1 MTNLIKSSV
10 TWRRVYGSLLLVPV
24 VALVWFDQMTASLV
38 LAFLGCLMGFE
49 IIRITGLPVFAG
61 LVVLALITV
70 QPFPHWLLGLSVTMN
85 VVLGLMGSGLVAAII
100 VGILGNRL
108 AGLFVGSLCLC
119 LASGGLLVSQPSG
132 HIMLAALAAI
142 IAACD
147 SAAYFV
153 GRRVGGP
160 KLWPRVSPNK
170 TISGSIGG
178 LVAAMVVTSLV
189 ASIFGID
196 DLVNALILGLLIGGL
211 SQAGDLME
219 SAVKRQLDVKDS
231 GSILPGHGGML
242 DRFDGYI
249 FVIPAVYFF
258 ITGFIFIYIF
268 K

>member
-1 MTNLIKSSV
+1 LTNLAKSSR
-10 TWRRVYGSLLLVPV
+10 TQRRFYGALLLVPV
-24 VALVWFDQMTASLV
+24 VALVWFDQMAAGLV
-38 LAFLGCLMGFE
+38 LVCLGCLMGLE
-49 IIRITGLPVFAG
+49 IKRITGLPYFAG
-61 LVVLALITV
+61 LIVLALIAV
-70 QPFPHWLLGLSVTMN
+70 QSFPHWMLGLSLTMN
-85 VVLGLMGSGLVAAII
+85 VGLTLLVAGLVAAII
-100 VGILGNRL
+100 VGVFSNRL
-108 AGLFVGSLCLC
+108 AGLFVGLLCLC
-119 LASGGLLVSQPSG
+119 LASCGLLLSQPSG
-132 HIMLAALAAI
+132 HIMLVALAAI

-178 LVAAMVVTSLV
+178 LVAAMAVAVTPLV
-189 ASIFGID
+189 ASIFGFD
-196 DLVNALILGLLIGGL
+196 DLVDALIMGLFTGGL

-249 FVIPAVYFF
+249 FVVPAVYL
-258 ITGFIFIYIF
+258 YIF
-268 K
+268 GF

>member
-1 MTNLIKSSV
+1 M
-10 TWRRVYGSLLLVPV
+10 
-24 VALVWFDQMTASLV
+24 
-38 LAFLGCLMGFE
+38 
-49 IIRITGLPVFAG
+49 
-61 LVVLALITV
+61 
-70 QPFPHWLLGLSVTMN
+70 LGLSLTMN
-85 VVLGLMGSGLVAAII
+85 VGLTLLVAGLVAAII
-100 VGILGNRL
+100 VGVFSNRL
-108 AGLFVGSLCLC
+108 AGLFVGLLCLC
-119 LASGGLLVSQPSG
+119 LASCGLLLSQPSG
-132 HIMLAALAAI
+132 HIMLVALAAI

-178 LVAAMVVTSLV
+178 LVAAMAVAVTPLV
-189 ASIFGID
+189 ASIFGFD
-196 DLVNALILGLLIGGL
+196 DLVDALIMGLFTGGL

-249 FVIPAVYFF
+249 FVVPAVYL
-258 ITGFIFIYIF
+258 YIF
-268 K
+268 GF